1 MYDLRPRTLTFLEV
15 AIPPPTDT
23 TQCSV
28 FEGCS
33 GSTSS
38 AEAGGILG
46 GSTREIEAC
55 KVKVFDKLSEKAER
69 VLEIGIGSGPNM
81 RYYAARNSN
90 VTLYGLDPN
99 PKMKKYARKSATKAG
114 LKPKNFR
121 FKQGVGEAIPL
132 KDNSVDAVVA
142 TLVLCSVSDVTQ
154 TLKEIK
160 RVLRPGGVF
169 IFLEHV
175 AAKDGSF
182 FKRLQKL
189 LDPLQ
194 QRLADGCHLT
204 RNTRECI
211 LEAGFS
217 GVEVETYSILCP
229 CGRRHFLGDATTT
242 TPFLPIPPS
251 HAAQSN
257 SSEDLE
263 RLRPPNSKARLIS
276 DYKMKLFDNLVG
288 KAEKVLEIGIGTGPN
303 FKYYTAIPNLSV
315 IGIDPNARM
324 ESYARK
330 SAEEAGLKPEDFT
343 FIHALGE
350 SIPLEDASVDA
361 VVGTLVLCSVADVTR
376 TLNEIK
382 RVLRP
387 GGTFIFIE
395 HVAAEDGT
403 FLRLVQNVLDPLQQV
418 VADGCHLTRHTG
430 ESILEARFNGGADVK
445 KASLSSSFIA
455 FLTYSPRRVIRASR
469 DQLHAQTVKSHHLP
483 SGSSYTSLCSCGR
496 KHFLEAASP
505 TMPFLPIYSPNASR
519 SKDVSETFHPQRPDW
534 YKELFAWFLSTG
546 MRSYEAEI
554 ADYKRKLFEK
564 LAGKAETV
572 LEIGVGTG
580 LNLKYFAG
588 NENVCVFGMDPN
600 HKMEKYAFDTAR
612 EAGMKPENFRF
623 IQGVGEAIPLD
634 DDSMDA
640 VVATLVLCSV
650 SDVTQTLN
658 GKLHKP
664 LRDLTGQY
672 PFNRLS
678 FSEIKRVLKPDGSF
692 FRHVQNVLDPIQQV
706 VADGCHLTR
715 NTDLYISDAGFD
727 GGSEIN
733 NTAIYS
739 FPWIIRPHVY
749 GAAYK

>member
-1 MYDLRPRTLTFLEV
+1 MRRVSCVSYSNDDPALHTFL
-15 AIPPPTDT
+15 TDLD
-23 TQCSV
+23 
-28 FEGCS
+28 S
-33 GSTSS
+33 GSS
-38 AEAGGILG
+38 
-46 GSTREIEAC
+46 
-55 KVKVFDKLSEKAER
+55 K
-69 VLEIGIGSGPNM
+69 
-81 RYYAARNSN
+81 
-90 VTLYGLDPN
+90 
-99 PKMKKYARKSATKAG
+99 
-114 LKPKNFR
+114 
-121 FKQGVGEAIPL
+121 
-132 KDNSVDAVVA
+132 
-142 TLVLCSVSDVTQ
+142 
-154 TLKEIK
+154 
-160 RVLRPGGVF
+160 
-169 IFLEHV
+169 
-175 AAKDGSF
+175 
-182 FKRLQKL
+182 
-189 LDPLQ
+189 
-194 QRLADGCHLT
+194 
-204 RNTRECI
+204 
-211 LEAGFS
+211 FS
-217 GVEVETYSILCP
+217 LCP

-251 HAAQSN
+251 HAAQTN
-257 SSEDLE
+257 SSEVLNKLRPPKPDWYFELYGWFRSSGMERYEKEIAGYKKKLFNQVGNAEKVLEIGIGAGPNIKYYNTLPNVSILGVDPNPKMESYARKSAIQAGLKSEDFKFIHAVAECIPLEDASVDAVVTSLVMCSVTDVTQTLNEIKRILKPGGRYLFVEHVAAEDGSFLRMVQNVLDPVQQVVADGCHLTRPTGESIIKAGFNGGVDINKASLTSFYHLSPHIYGVAFCPCGRRHFIGAMSSMPFLPISPSHASTSTDDLK
-263 RLRPPNSKARLIS
+263 RLRPPKPDWYEEFFAWSMNTEMESYEKEIS

-315 IGIDPNARM
+315 IGVDPNAKM
-324 ESYARK
+324 ENYARK
-330 SAEEAGLKPEDFT
+330 SAAEAGLKSEDFT

-361 VVGTLVLCSVADVTR
+361 VVGTLVLCSVTDVTG

-382 RVLRP
+382 RILRP
-387 GGTFIFIE
+387 GGIYIFIE

-418 VADGCHLTRHTG
+418 VADGCHLTRRTG
-430 ESILEARFNGGADVK
+430 ESILEARFNGGAD
-445 KASLSSSFIA
+445 
-455 FLTYSPRRVIRASR
+455 
-469 DQLHAQTVKSHHLP
+469 
-483 SGSSYTSLCSCGR
+483 
-496 KHFLEAASP
+496 E
-505 TMPFLPIYSPNASR
+505 
-519 SKDVSETFHPQRPDW
+519 VSETFHPQRPDW

-580 LNLKYFAG
+580 PNLKYFAG

-600 HKMEKYAFDTAR
+600 HKMEKYASESAR

-634 DDSMDA
+634 DESMDA

-658 GKLHKP
+658 
-664 LRDLTGQY
+664 
-672 PFNRLS
+672 
-678 FSEIKRVLKPDGSF
+678 EIKRVLKPGGIFLFIEHVAAKDGSI
-692 FRHVQNVLDPIQQV
+692 FRHVQNVLDPVQQV

-715 NTDLYISDAGFD
+715 NTDLYISAAGFD
-727 GGSEIN
+727 GGTEIN